1 MEGKT
6 ILVTGASRGI
16 GREICLQLAALK
28 NVNIALADVNVCEES
43 INLMKAI
50 NPSVQTLSIV
60 CDISKSDQVE
70 DMVNRVV
77 EKFGRLD
84 GAVNNAGI
92 LGQMARIGEY
102 EESMFS
108 KMMDINIKGTWLC
121 VKYQVKQ
128 MEKQGKGEYSIVNIS
143 SIAGVLSFPYNSGY
157 AAVKHAILG
166 ITKSAAAEYGAQNIR
181 CNAVL
186 PGASETAMLRE
197 YLPPGEATAQLEGH
211 TPLKRLSHPSE
222 IAKPVL
228 FLLSPE
234 SSYITGQ
241 SLIADGGLTIV

>member
-16 GREICLQLAALK
+16 GREICLQLASLK
-28 NVNIALADVNVCEES
+28 NVNVALADVNVCEET
-43 INLMKAI
+43 INLMKEI
-50 NPSVQTLSIV
+50 NPSVETLSII

-77 EKFGRLD
+77 VKFGRLD

-102 EESMFS
+102 DESMFS

-121 VKYQVKQ
+121 IKYQVKQ

-157 AAVKHAILG
+157 SAVKHAILG
-166 ITKSAAAEYGAQNIR
+166 ITKSAAAEYGALNIR

-211 TPLKRLSHPSE
+211 VPLKRVSHPSE